1 MLMYDLF
8 CGYGGASRPFVD
20 AGWDVVGFDNEPKV
34 KGRYPG
40 QLVLQ
45 DVATLDGRQLRG
57 AHLVWASPP
66 CTFFSLANPR
76 PDTKRDPAL
85 GMRLVREAWRVIQE
99 AGPRFWMVENVRGS
113 YRAISALLGVPLTKG
128 GYNNNAYWLWGNVDL
143 LMPHCRK
150 SLRSS
155 DFRERAR
162 VPYAIGDAV
171 RRAIEVA

>member
-1 MLMYDLF
+1 MIMYDLF

-20 AGWDVVGFDNEPKV
+20 AGWDE
-34 KGRYPG
+34 
-40 QLVLQ
+40 
-45 DVATLDGRQLRG
+45 
-57 AHLVWASPP
+57 
-66 CTFFSLANPR
+66 
-76 PDTKRDPAL
+76 
-85 GMRLVREAWRVIQE
+85 E

-155 DFRERAR
+155 DVRERAR
-162 VPYAIGDAV
+162 GSYAIGDAV
-171 RRAIEVA
+171 KRAIEVA